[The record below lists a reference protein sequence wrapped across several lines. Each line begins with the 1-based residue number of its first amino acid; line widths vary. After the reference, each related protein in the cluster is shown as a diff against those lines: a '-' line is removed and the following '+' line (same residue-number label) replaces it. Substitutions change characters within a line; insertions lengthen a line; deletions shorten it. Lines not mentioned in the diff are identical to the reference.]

1 MASGHAPKHAVIG
14 TTITFTLLAALAVLL
29 RLYTRIKII
38 SRSAGIDDLFISL
51 AMLLSILLTIC
62 QCRETHY
69 GGSQHFASLTLLE
82 QQRFAQWLWAS
93 IWVYYLALGTVKCSI
108 LLQYLRIF
116 TQRRFQV
123 TCYVMIGVVGVY
135 TAWAVFSA
143 IFACTPVAV
152 FWDNTLQGTCFSR
165 LAVWFANAVFNIATD
180 IITTALPLP
189 MLRALHLPSHQKL
202 ALLVVFA
209 LGGVTCIISILR
221 LPALYAIS
229 KATDVSYSNPLTA
242 LYSNLEVNIGILC
255 CSIPPLKAFVARVFP
270 GLFGDV
276 RSAGNPEENG
286 GQGQKRRFGIA
297 SLREIEI
304 VTVPRQEVSEGGGDE
319 GGSKRDSDSTCKLAG
334 NGSLLDRRQDQA

>member
-1 MASGHAPKHAVIG
+1 
-14 TTITFTLLAALAVLL
+14 
-29 RLYTRIKII
+29 
-38 SRSAGIDDLFISL
+38 
-51 AMLLSILLTIC
+51 
-62 QCRETHY
+62 
-69 GGSQHFASLTLLE
+69 
-82 QQRFAQWLWAS
+82 
-93 IWVYYLALGTVKCSI
+93 
-108 LLQYLRIF
+108 
-116 TQRRFQV
+116 
-123 TCYVMIGVVGVY
+123 MIGVVGVY

-143 IFACTPVAV
+143 IFACTPVAL

-189 MLRALHLPSHQKL
+189 MLRALHLPNHQKI

-255 CSIPPLKAFVARVFP
+255 CSIPPLKAFVATVFP

-276 RSAGNPEENG
+276 RSGTPENG
-286 GQGQKRRFGIA
+286 GQGPKRRFGIA

-304 VTVPRQEVSEGGGDE
+304 VTVPGPEQEVSEGGGDE
-319 GGSKRDSDSTCKLAG
+319 HGSKRDSDSTCKLAG
-334 NGSLLDRRQDQA
+334 NGSSLGRRADQG

>member
-38 SRSAGIDDLFISL
+38 SRSGIDDLFISL

-69 GGSQHFASLTLLE
+69 GGSRHFATLSPFE

-93 IWVYYLALGTVKCSI
+93 IWVYYLALGAVKCSI

-143 IFACTPVAV
+143 IFACTPVAL

-165 LAVWFANAVFNIATD
+165 LAVWFANAGFNIATD
-180 IITTALPLP
+180 FITTALPLP
-189 MLRALHLPSHQKL
+189 MLRALHLPRHQKL

-255 CSIPPLKAFVARVFP
+255 CSIPPLKAFVATVCP

-276 RSAGNPEENG
+276 RSGSPREDCG
-286 GQGQKRRFGIA
+286 RGPPPKRRFGIA

-304 VTVPRQEVSEGGGDE
+304 VTVPRQEASEGGGDE
-319 GGSKRDSDSTCKLAG
+319 HGSKRDSDSTCKLAG
-334 NGSLLDRRQDQA
+334 NGSSLGRREDQG